1 MNQLSRDLTISRNRL
16 LWPYLMLAGSALFW
30 AGNIITGRALRGEVP
45 PFTLNFF
52 RWAIALL
59 VLLPFTYG
67 QVQAQWSLVKA
78 HSKLILSLGF
88 TGIAAFQSCVYIA
101 VQTTTAVNTILF
113 LTLTPV
119 VIVLLSWLTWG
130 EKLSRPQHLG
140 ILLSFMGAVFL
151 IIQGRLDNLLAFRF
165 NPGDLWMLLAV
176 LLWAIYSLLLRRRP
190 AGLAQPVF
198 LTSIIMAGLLFII
211 PVFLIAL
218 FNGATMRFSLPNL
231 LGVAYIG
238 LFPSVLAFLFWN
250 RGVSEVGASKAGMFM
265 HLMPVFGA
273 ALSFVF
279 LGEGLALYHL
289 GGAALVFGG
298 IVLMSRGAAASPE
311 KSVTNFTN

>member
-1 MNQLSRDLTISRNRL
+1 M

-140 ILLSFMGAVFL
+140 IILSFMGAVFL

-311 KSVTNFTN
+311 KSATNFTN

>member
-1 MNQLSRDLTISRNRL
+1 M
-16 LWPYLMLAGSALFW
+16 FW
-30 AGNIITGRALRGEVP
+30 AGNIITGRALCGEVP

-298 IVLMSRGAAASPE
+298 IVLMSRGAAASQE
-311 KSVTNFTN
+311 KSATNFTN

>member
-45 PFTLNFF
+45 PFTLNFL

-140 ILLSFMGAVFL
+140 IILSFMGAVFL

-311 KSVTNFTN
+311 KSATNFTN